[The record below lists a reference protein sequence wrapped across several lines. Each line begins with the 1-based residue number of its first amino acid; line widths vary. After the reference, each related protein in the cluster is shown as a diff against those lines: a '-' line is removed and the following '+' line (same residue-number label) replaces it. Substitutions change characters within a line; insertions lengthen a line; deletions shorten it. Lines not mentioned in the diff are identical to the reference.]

1 MKFLQGMLKKEKL
14 VVILL
19 VGLLFLIAAFPVKE
33 KEKSEELK
41 EEENTKEE
49 LLKEQENWQHQMEEH
64 LKKVLEQVKG
74 VGKTEVFLTCQGT
87 EKNQV
92 EKDET
97 DTVYT
102 KDAKGNQIPYI
113 AYQEYPQVVGVV
125 VVAEGGDNPVII
137 GNIQEAVQVLFQV
150 EAHKIKVM
158 KMN

>member
-1 MKFLQGMLKKEKL
+1 MKFLQGMMKKEKL

-19 VGLLFLIAAFPVKE
+19 IGLLLLIAALPVKE
-33 KEKSEELK
+33 KEKPETLQ
-41 EEENTKEE
+41 EEENIAEQ
-49 LLKEQENWQHQMEEH
+49 LKEQENWQYQMEEH
-64 LKKVLEQVKG
+64 LEKVLGKVKG

-87 EKNQV
+87 EKNLV
-92 EKDET
+92 EKDEK

-102 KDAKGNQIPYI
+102 KDAKGNQTPYI
-113 AYQEYPQVVGVV
+113 ASREYPQVIGVV

-150 EAHKIKVM
+150 EPHKIKVM